1 MSNYGHYNQQYYGNK
16 VEFHPHSFKIAGISF
31 FEENAKIINYDTILE
46 MEHEPNNPYD
56 TYAIKIKDKEKMIG
70 YVPNNPPNI
79 KKLCFENINEKLKVI
94 NIKDNPRGVRV
105 LFQSLYNEDV
115 GVDGVFGD

>member
-1 MSNYGHYNQQYYGNK
+1 
-16 VEFHPHSFKIAGISF
+16 
-31 FEENAKIINYDTILE
+31 

-56 TYAIKIKDKEKMIG
+56 SSAIKIKEKDKMIG

-79 KKLCFENINEKLKVI
+79 KNLCFENINEKLKVI

-115 GVDGVFGD
+115 EVDGVFGD